1 MAKKKPTYHS
11 QLPIVHDF
19 LLAEFFLERERVQI
33 IAQAA
38 VYTFFLYILVGL
50 VGLIKSFFS
59 IQDFMVLLIMGV
71 SILLIANYPY
81 LKVIKKEVEYLR
93 KLDGQKKSESS
104 SKKKNT

>member
-1 MAKKKPTYHS
+1 MAKKITQSLIP
-11 QLPIVHDF
+11 HDF
-19 LLAEFFLERERVQI
+19 LLAELFLERERVQI

-50 VGLIKSFFS
+50 VGLIKDFFS
-59 IQDFMVLLIMGV
+59 MQEFMVLLIMGV

-93 KLDGQKKSESS
+93 KLDGEANKDKPKKKS
-104 SKKKNT
+104 KK